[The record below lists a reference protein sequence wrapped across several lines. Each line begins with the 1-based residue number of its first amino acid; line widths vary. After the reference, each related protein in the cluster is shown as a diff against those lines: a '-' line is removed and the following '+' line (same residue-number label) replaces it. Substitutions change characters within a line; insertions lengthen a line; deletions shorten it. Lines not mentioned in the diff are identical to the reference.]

1 MTNRNGLC
9 KRRIGPLFMMVLAFF
24 LFGCG
29 SASGGPPA
37 DGKTAQPVSVTTG
50 NIDQGQNLFMGNAHF
65 RNDGP
70 PCMGCHSVGQ
80 NGLLGGG
87 ALGPNLTNVSARRSQ
102 TEILGILSNTESVI
116 SPVMRPIYT
125 DTPLTAQEQADLLA
139 FLEAST
145 GQPESDPEL
154 LVIGISLAGFVAA
167 VVLIGVVYRGRLRG
181 VRKSLIKKAQ
191 SEQ

>member
-1 MTNRNGLC
+1 MTNQNGLC
-9 KRRIGPLFMMVLAFF
+9 KRRIGPLFMMVLSFF

-29 SASGGPPA
+29 IASGVTPA
-37 DGKTAQPVSVTTG
+37 DDKTTQLVAVTAS
-50 NIDQGQNLFMGNAHF
+50 NVDQGRNLFMGNAHF
-65 RNDGP
+65 QNDGP

-102 TEILGILSNTESVI
+102 AEILSILSNTEPVI

-139 FLEAST
+139 FLEASA
-145 GQPESDPEL
+145 GQPESDQEL
-154 LVIGISLAGFVAA
+154 MVTGISLAGFVAA
-167 VVLIGVVYRGRLRG
+167 AVLIGVVYRGRLRG
-181 VRKSLIKKAQ
+181 VRKSLIKKAR